1 MQGII
6 LSAGY
11 GVRLDKYKPKPLVEI
26 LGKPLID
33 YAYDKLKALK
43 INEITIIK
51 SPALKLEHNCRQL
64 IQALPLG
71 TGDAL
76 KLIKEKGTFLV
87 LPVDTPLV
95 SKETLSNLIKYHF
108 KHKNDITILASK
120 VENPYG
126 YGRIFNYP
134 LRIKEE
140 KDLTNFQRKK
150 KLVNAGIYIL
160 NDRVLKYLDKI
171 EKNKITL
178 EYYFTDIFKYL
189 PSKIK
194 KGIYQINKEEEILG
208 INTPLDLI
216 KVTNLLSSKI
226 NQDLRKNNVFV
237 NKAQIGPDVK
247 ITPGVKISDNSIILG
262 NTIIEGNTYII
273 DSLIEDSKIISS
285 IIGPY
290 AHLKHSIIE
299 ESTIG
304 NFVEVKN
311 SEIKKQ
317 VKAKHLS
324 YIGNA
329 SIEDGV
335 NIGAGVIFSN
345 FDGKIKSRSKV
356 GSYSFIGSNSTIIA
370 PITIGSNCYI
380 GAGSE
385 VTSSLNDNTFYLRRG
400 NEKRALNKKLIEKKE

>member
-1 MQGII
+1 M
-6 LSAGY
+6 
-11 GVRLDKYKPKPLVEI
+11 
-26 LGKPLID
+26 
-33 YAYDKLKALK
+33 
-43 INEITIIK
+43 
-51 SPALKLEHNCRQL
+51 
-64 IQALPLG
+64 
-71 TGDAL
+71 
-76 KLIKEKGTFLV
+76 
-87 LPVDTPLV
+87 
-95 SKETLSNLIKYHF
+95 
-108 KHKNDITILASK
+108 
-120 VENPYG
+120 
-126 YGRIFNYP
+126 
-134 LRIKEE
+134 
-140 KDLTNFQRKK
+140 TNFQRKK

-329 SIEDGV
+329 LIEDGV

>member
-33 YAYDKLKALK
+33 YAYDNLKALK

-237 NKAQIGPDVK
+237 NKAQIGPDVI

-329 SIEDGV
+329 LIEDGV

>member
-51 SPALKLEHNCRQL
+51 SPSLKLEHNCRQL
-64 IQALPLG
+64 IQTLPLG

-120 VENPYG
+120 VKNPYG
-126 YGRIFNYP
+126 YGRIFKHP

-140 KDLTNFQRKK
+140 KDLTNIQRKK

-226 NQDLRKNNVFV
+226 NQDLRKNKVFV

-290 AHLKHSIIE
+290 AHIKHSIIE

-329 SIEDGV
+329 LIEDGV

-345 FDGKIKSRSKV
+345 FDGKIKSKSKV

-385 VTSSLNDNTFYLRRG
+385 VTASLNDNTFYLRRG
-400 NEKRALNKKLIEKKE
+400 DEKSALNKKLIEKKE